1 MKNQGNMTPS
11 KERSKFPV
19 YDAKEME
26 IQELPEKEFKV
37 IVIKMLIQLQKKY
50 RQLIKSR
57 KLHKNKM
64 RNFNKEIENIKNQ
77 RRILEL

>member
-1 MKNQGNMTPS
+1 MTPS

-37 IVIKMLIQLQKKY
+37 IVIKMLIKLQKKY